1 MPEKAGGTPLRDQL
15 EQVLKQT
22 GKRDALLDSVKVP
35 EGFNYLFR
43 LFFDIRG
50 GVADG
55 FSGAHLTW
63 RDLVDFQAVSGI
75 AFDAFEVEAIMAM
88 DAEVRRYLA
97 EKAEK

>member
-1 MPEKAGGTPLRDQL
+1 MRDP
-15 EQVLKQT
+15 
-22 GKRDALLDSVKVP
+22 LLDSVKVP
-35 EGFNYLFR
+35 EGFEYLFR

-50 GVADG
+50 GASEG
-55 FSGAHLTW
+55 FGGAHLSW
-63 RDLVDFQAVSGI
+63 RDLADFQGVSGI